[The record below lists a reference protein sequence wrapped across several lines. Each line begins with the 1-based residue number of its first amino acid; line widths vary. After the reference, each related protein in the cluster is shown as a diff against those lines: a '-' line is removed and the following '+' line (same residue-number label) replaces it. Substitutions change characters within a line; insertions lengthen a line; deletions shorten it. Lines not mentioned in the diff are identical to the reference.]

1 MCAPGVICIAAAC
14 CAPSAGGSNLTLW
27 SVMRCAA
34 IWNAMNMLHWM
45 DEPKVKRVCQ
55 PSSPLRF
62 TDAPAPA
69 LKPSLFLDQ
78 HQEEVLGGIFG
89 FSSEE

>member
-1 MCAPGVICIAAAC
+1 
-14 CAPSAGGSNLTLW
+14 
-27 SVMRCAA
+27 
-34 IWNAMNMLHWM
+34 MNMLHWM